1 MKKIFAL
8 TLGLTVLMS
17 LFSCSKEDFDSKYY
31 NPSKTTTV
39 TCDKLLSG
47 VLYVGCE
54 QYKSFGYN
62 TYWRLYTWE
71 GFFAQLTQQRGF
83 NNNSG
88 GTFLNCLCRLLLLRE
103 LQAPHPGRQLQLPDR
118 R

>member
-62 TYWRLYTWE
+62 TYWRL
-71 GFFAQLTQQRGF
+71 
-83 NNNSG
+83 
-88 GTFLNCLCRLLLLRE
+88 
-103 LQAPHPGRQLQLPDR
+103 
-118 R
+118 